1 LLTLPKEGKGR
12 LALLGRR
19 IVNPPERRKRK
30 IDFPWHGRRITADFS
45 SEKFKCPVIIHTL
58 I

>member
-19 IVNPPERRKRK
+19 IVNPPERRNRK
-30 IDFPWHGRRITADFS
+30 VS
-45 SEKFKCPVIIHTL
+45 SLGQKDC
-58 I
+58 